1 MIDIAFYLVTKEVA
15 ERSGLQDERYVAKDG
30 RFIFDNKD
38 LTRIQ
43 LTSQEYIT
51 GLDGI
56 ELITEKEA
64 KRLIAENNYQLG
76 EEVLDNNNENE
87 E

>member
-1 MIDIAFYLVTKEVA
+1 MIDIAFYLVTREVA
-15 ERSGLQDERYVAKDG
+15 YRSGLQDERYVTKDG
-30 RFIFDNKD
+30 RFIFDNRD

-56 ELITEKEA
+56 ELISESEA
-64 KRLIAENNYQLG
+64 KRLIKENDYQLG
-76 EEVLDNNNENE
+76 ENALNNNNENE